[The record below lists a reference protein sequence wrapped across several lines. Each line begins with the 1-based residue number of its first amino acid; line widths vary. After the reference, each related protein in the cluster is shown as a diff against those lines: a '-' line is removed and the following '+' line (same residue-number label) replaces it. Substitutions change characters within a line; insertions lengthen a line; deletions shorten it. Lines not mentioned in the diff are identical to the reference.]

1 MKIEKAHLF
10 FEQSGT
16 FKKAFQNLGISAVDY
31 DIQNDFGETD
41 YVVDLFE
48 EINRAFDGKPSIFD
62 KIGTD
67 DLIFAFFPCIRF
79 ENQVML
85 FFRGQAYQQTAWT
98 DEERMLYDMKL
109 LDEVQDMYR
118 LVNKLFI
125 VCIRGGYRL
134 IVENPF
140 SEEHFL
146 RRYWCMQPSI
156 IDRDRRENGDYSKK
170 PTQYWFVNCTPEQNV
185 LFEAIPDNSLLPETD
200 DTQKGRWAA
209 MKTID
214 FQKMGA
220 RDRETARSLIHPD
233 YADRFIRQYITEGSK
248 HELS

>member
-1 MKIEKAHLF
+1 MKIDKAHLF

-16 FKKAFQNLGISAVDY
+16 FKKAFQNLGIKAEDY
-31 DIQNDFGETD
+31 DIQNEFGETD
-41 YVVDLFE
+41 YVVDLFA
-48 EINRAFDGKPSIFD
+48 EINRAYDGKASIFD
-62 KIGTD
+62 KVGSE
-67 DLIFAFFPCIRF
+67 DLIMAFFPCVRF
-79 ENQVML
+79 ENQINL
-85 FFRGQAYQQTAWT
+85 FFRGQAYQQTSWT
-98 DEERMLYDMKL
+98 DEERMLYDMNL
-109 LDEVQDMYR
+109 LDEVRELYH
-118 LVNKLFI
+118 LINKLFI

-146 RRYWCMQPSI
+146 RRYWCLQPSV

-200 DTQKGRWAA
+200 EQLDRWAS

-220 RDRETARSLIHPD
+220 GDRRTARSMIHPD
-233 YADRFIRQYITEGSK
+233 YADRFIRQYITEGS
-248 HELS
+248 ENEQP

>member
-31 DIQNDFGETD
+31 DIQNEFNETD

-62 KIGTD
+62 TIKSN
-67 DLIFAFFPCIRF
+67 DLIMAFFPCIRF
-79 ENQVML
+79 ENQIML
-85 FFRGQAYQQTAWT
+85 FFRGQAYQQSVWT
-98 DEERMLYDMKL
+98 DEERMLYDMNL
-109 LDEVQDMYR
+109 LDEVQEMYR

-146 RRYWCMQPSI
+146 RRYWCLQPSI
-156 IDRDRRENGDYSKK
+156 IDRDRRDNGDYSKK

-185 LFEAIPDNSLLPETD
+185 LFEAIPDNSIKPETD
-200 DTQKGRWAA
+200 EGNWGRWAS

-214 FQKMGA
+214 FQKMGTG
-220 RDRETARSLIHPD
+220 DRATARSMIHPD

-248 HELS
+248 NE

>member
-1 MKIEKAHLF
+1 MKVNKAHLF

-16 FKKAFQNLGISAVDY
+16 FKKAFQNLGIKAEDY
-31 DIQNDFGETD
+31 DIQNEFGETD
-41 YVVDLFE
+41 YVVDLFA
-48 EINRAFDGKPSIFD
+48 EINRAFNGKTSIFD
-62 KIGTD
+62 KVGPE
-67 DLIFAFFPCIRF
+67 DLIMAFFPCVRF
-79 ENQVML
+79 ENQINL
-85 FFRGQAYQQTAWT
+85 FFRGQAYQQTSWT
-98 DEERMLYDMKL
+98 DEERMLYDMNL
-109 LDEVQDMYR
+109 LDEVRELYH
-118 LVNKLFI
+118 LINKLFI

-146 RRYWCMQPSI
+146 RRYWCLQPSI

-200 DTQKGRWAA
+200 EQLDRWAS

-220 RDRETARSLIHPD
+220 GDRRTARSMIHPD
-233 YADRFIRQYITEGSK
+233 YADRFIRQYITEGS
-248 HELS
+248 ENEQP

>member
-1 MKIEKAHLF
+1 MKVNKAHLF

-16 FKKAFQNLGISAVDY
+16 FKKAFQNLGIKAEDY
-31 DIQNDFGETD
+31 DIQNEFGETD
-41 YVVDLFE
+41 YVVDLFA
-48 EINRAFDGKPSIFD
+48 EINRAYDGKTSIFD
-62 KIGTD
+62 KVGPE
-67 DLIFAFFPCIRF
+67 DLIMAFFPCVRF
-79 ENQVML
+79 ENQINL
-85 FFRGQAYQQTAWT
+85 FFRGQAYQQTSWT
-98 DEERMLYDMKL
+98 DEERMLYDMNL
-109 LDEVQDMYR
+109 LDEVRELYH
-118 LVNKLFI
+118 LINKLFI

-146 RRYWCMQPSI
+146 RRYWCLQPSV

-200 DTQKGRWAA
+200 EQLDRWAS

-220 RDRETARSLIHPD
+220 GDRRTARSMIHPD
-233 YADRFIRQYITEGSK
+233 YADRFIRQYITEGSEK
-248 HELS
+248 

>member
-1 MKIEKAHLF
+1 MNIRKAHLF

-16 FKKAFQNLGISAVDY
+16 FKKAFQNLGIKAEDY
-31 DIQNDFGETD
+31 DIQNEFGETD

-48 EINRAFDGKPSIFD
+48 EINRAYDGKPSIFD
-62 KIGTD
+62 KVGPE
-67 DLIFAFFPCIRF
+67 DLIMAFFPCIRF
-79 ENQVML
+79 ENQIML
-85 FFRGQAYQQTAWT
+85 FFRGQAFQQKTWT
-98 DEERMLYDMKL
+98 DEEKMIYDMNL
-109 LDEVQDMYR
+109 LDEVRELYR
-118 LVNKLFI
+118 LINKLFI

-134 IVENPF
+134 IVENPY

-185 LFEAIPDNSLLPETD
+185 LFEAIPDNSINPETD
-200 DTQKGRWAA
+200 LGNWGRWASL
-209 MKTID
+209 KTID

-220 RDRETARSLIHPD
+220 GDRATARSMIHPD
-233 YADRFIRQYITEGSK
+233 YADRFIRQYITKGNENEQS
-248 HELS
+248 